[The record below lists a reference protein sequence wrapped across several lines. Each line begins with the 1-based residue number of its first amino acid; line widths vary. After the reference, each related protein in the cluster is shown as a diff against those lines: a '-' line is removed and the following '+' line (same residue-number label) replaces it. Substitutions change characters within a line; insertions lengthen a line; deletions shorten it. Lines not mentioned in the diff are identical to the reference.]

1 MTIQSEDFVR
11 AIETLAASVD
21 SFHGRFEVPPIDS
34 TDVENT
40 LDALRQ
46 RLSLLDEENG
56 EYARALNRGDIDDAT
71 KEAIDVAYIAL
82 GTIHRLGKQGLD
94 ACYEVARKNNAK
106 TPSAYSKRST
116 TGKVLM
122 D

>member
-1 MTIQSEDFVR
+1 MTIQSDDFVR
-11 AIETLAASVD
+11 AIEALAVSVD
-21 SFHGRFEVPPIDS
+21 SFHRRFAIPSVDQ
-34 TDVENT
+34 TKVESA

-46 RLSLLDEENG
+46 CLSLLDEENG
-56 EYARALNRGDIDDAT
+56 EYARALNRGDVEDAT

-82 GTIHRLGKQGLD
+82 GTIHRLGQHGLD
-94 ACYEVARKNNAK
+94 GCYETARKNDAK
-106 TPSAYSKRST
+106 TPSAYSKGPA

>member
-1 MTIQSEDFVR
+1 VTIQSEDFVR
-11 AIETLAASVD
+11 AINTLALSVD
-21 SFHGRFEVPPIDS
+21 SFHERFEIPSVNPME
-34 TDVENT
+34 VEAT

-82 GTIHRLGKQGLD
+82 GTIHRLGQRGLD
-94 ACYEVARKNNAK
+94 ACYEITQKNNAK